1 MFHNGK
7 PAAFLS
13 CKMVSMSL
21 KTVSFSGKDLVTM
34 EVVVIVIAMVIVV
47 VNIGS
52 RLEGGSG
59 SKVSGSYLALSN

>member
-1 MFHNGK
+1 
-7 PAAFLS
+7 
-13 CKMVSMSL
+13 
-21 KTVSFSGKDLVTM
+21 VTM